1 LQVPKGHCWVEGDNA
16 EVSFDSKS
24 FGPVSVTIGLELS
37 TMKIEQTEAVYKS
50 LLLHVVAIAFFIL
63 RLGSR

>member
-24 FGPVSVTIGLELS
+24 FGPVSVTNGLELS
-37 TMKIEQTEAVYKS
+37 SMKIELTEAVDKI
-50 LLLHVVAIAFFIL
+50 LLLHVIAIAFFIL
-63 RLGSR
+63 WLGSR